1 MKVSPYLQTFWLLLR
16 WYAIYIVIFTLGRGI
31 YLVYYFDRVSDSDA
45 TVWLAFL
52 YGLRM
57 DTMAACLLL
66 LLPAFILHLSP
77 VYIGRLSNLFLR
89 SYFFIVLLIVIY
101 MENATLPFINE
112 YDVRPNII
120 FINYLKYPQEVL
132 ATIWAVYKP
141 ELLVVFIAMAG
152 AAYWFK
158 RSSFTRFSSVLA
170 IPLRKRMIVF
180 IPIFLMLF
188 VGIRSSF
195 GHRPANPSD
204 AIFSNNRLLNEITKN
219 TIHNVG
225 YAAYSEIRHGGSTK
239 GYGEMSQE
247 EAFSR
252 VASRLHIPVSQTKS
266 PFRRLEK
273 THFKTDKPKN
283 LIIILE
289 ESLGAQFVQALRGEK
304 GITPNLNSLSKE
316 GVFFERLYSNG
327 TRSIRGI
334 AGTVSGFLP
343 TTGKGI
349 VKRNLSQR
357 NFFTVAALLKPYG
370 YRTSFFYGGESRFD
384 EMKSW
389 FSGNG
394 FDQIFDE
401 SAFGN
406 DVFHGTW
413 GVDDVSVLE
422 KANTYYKELFNKN
435 ERFVSVVFSTTNHS
449 PFDFPAGRIE
459 LVKGVAEKS
468 VKNAIKYADYAIG
481 NFIKLAKQSGY
492 YDDTVIMIIA
502 DHNVRVYGDDVIP
515 VDMFH
520 IPGLILGGD
529 VEPANIKKLS
539 SQPDAL
545 AAAVDLLGL
554 DLEYP
559 ILGNSVFDADKAEV
573 SLMQYHDIYGL
584 RYEDEVAV
592 IQPGKPPVTYNVTEN
607 DHLVLAGHNKDLEKD
622 ALAFIIALD
631 KLYRKQLYN

>member
-1 MKVSPYLQTFWLLLR
+1 MKTSPYLQTLWLLLR
-16 WYAIYIVIFTLGRGI
+16 WYAIFIAIFTLGRGI
-31 YLVYYFDRVSDSDA
+31 YLVYYFDRLTDSD
-45 TVWLAFL
+45 TTIWLAFL

-77 VYIGRLSNLFLR
+77 VFLGRFSNLFLKL
-89 SYFFIVLLIVIY
+89 YFFIVLLIVVY

-112 YDVRPNII
+112 YDVRPNVI
-120 FINYLKYPQEVL
+120 FINYLKYPQEVF

-141 ELLVVFIAMAG
+141 ELFVVFVMMAA

-158 RSSFTRFSSVLA
+158 RSSSTRFSSVLA
-170 IPLRKRMIVF
+170 IPLYKRIIVF
-180 IPIFLMLF
+180 IPVLLVLF
-188 VGIRSSF
+188 IGIRSSF

-204 AIFSNNRLLNEITKN
+204 AVFSNNRLLNEISKN

-225 YAAYSEIRHGGSTK
+225 YAVYSEIRHGGSTK
-239 GYGEMSQE
+239 GYGEMSQQ

-252 VASRLHIPVSQTKS
+252 VASRLHIPVSQTNS
-266 PFRRLEK
+266 PFKRMEK
-273 THFKTDKPKN
+273 THFKTGKPKN

-289 ESLGAQFVQALRGEK
+289 ESLGAQFVETLHGEK
-304 GITPNLNSLSKE
+304 DITPNLNTLSKE
-316 GVFFERLYSNG
+316 AVFFERLYSNG

-343 TTGKGI
+343 TTGKGV

-384 EMKSW
+384 GMKSW
-389 FSGNG
+389 FSGNE
-394 FDQIFDE
+394 FDE
-401 SAFGN
+401 IYDEPTFGD

-413 GVDDVSVLE
+413 GVDDVAVLE

-449 PFDFPAGRIE
+449 PFDFPEGTIE
-459 LVKGVAEKS
+459 LVDGVPEKS

-481 NFIKLAKQSGY
+481 NFIKLAKRSGY

-502 DHNVRVYGDDVIP
+502 DHNVRVYGDDIIP

-520 IPGLILGGD
+520 IPGLILGGA
-529 VEPANIKKLS
+529 VKPAEIDRLS

-545 AAAVDLLGL
+545 ATAVDLLGL

-559 ILGNSVFDADKAEV
+559 ILGKSVFDDDKAEI

-584 RYEDEVAV
+584 RYKNKVAV
-592 IQPGKPPVTYNVTEN
+592 IQPGKPPITYNVTEN
-607 DHLVLAGHNKDLEKD
+607 DHLVLTEHDKNLEKD